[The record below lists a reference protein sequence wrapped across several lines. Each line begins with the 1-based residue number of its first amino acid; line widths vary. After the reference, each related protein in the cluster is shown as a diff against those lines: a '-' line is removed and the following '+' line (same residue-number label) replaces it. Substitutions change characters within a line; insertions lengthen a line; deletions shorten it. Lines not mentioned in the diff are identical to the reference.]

1 VRAAR
6 RDAGWWLVLA
16 AFLLGACGTDV
27 VQLMSNSNSTGTPR
41 PPCVSIP
48 ESGGPLC
55 VYCGANYSQQQA
67 CLKCGTVASTSQCA
81 SCIWS
86 DTVDGGTCQQCVDA
100 TSKISYV
107 GCNELRSDL
116 TPQAP

>member
-1 VRAAR
+1 VRAASR
-6 RDAGWWLVLA
+6 EARWALA
-16 AFLLGACGTDV
+16 LASCLLGACGTDV
-27 VQLMSNSNSTGTPR
+27 VELMSASSQPR

-55 VYCGANYSQQQA
+55 IYCGANYSQQQA
-67 CLKCGTVASTSQCA
+67 CLKCGAASTASNCA

-86 DTVDGGTCQQCVDA
+86 DAVDGGSCQQCLDA
-100 TSKISYV
+100 TGKVSYV

-116 TPQAP
+116 TPQ

>member
-6 RDAGWWLVLA
+6 RDARWALVLA
-16 AFLLGACGTDV
+16 TCLASACSTDV
-27 VQLMSNSNSTGTPR
+27 VQLMSTSSSAPR

-48 ESGGPLC
+48 ESGGGPLC

-67 CLKCGTVASTSQCA
+67 CLKCGTTPSTSACA

-86 DTVDGGTCQQCVDA
+86 DAVDGGSCQQCIDSTGKV
-100 TSKISYV
+100 SYV

-116 TPQAP
+116 TPAAP